1 MLRNL
6 ILLSFVLLLS
16 GCSPLGGD
24 KAELLT
30 DPLNTQPD
38 GYSEKLGP
46 KYTILSTK
54 VSGTTSKTKRICRV
68 VSFENQGEFE
78 VKTYCKK
85 KGGVWK

>member
-6 ILLSFVLLLS
+6 IVLSFVLLLS
-16 GCSPLGGD
+16 GCNSLGGNRV
-24 KAELLT
+24 ELLT
-30 DPLNTQPD
+30 NPLNTQPD

-54 VSGTTSKTKRICRV
+54 VSGSTSTTKRICRV
-68 VSFENQGEFE
+68 VSFENQSKFE
-78 VKTYCKK
+78 VKTYCKE